1 VLGTKSPKYLE
12 MAQRHISLSIFPW
25 GSGPTVATLEYIVFL
40 GHVVALEPSTWW
52 GQVLFATRL
61 RIAAWT
67 VHLHTVVTGTPFPG
81 Y

>member
-1 VLGTKSPKYLE
+1 VEVLNLARRSGLCIQGFDT
-12 MAQRHISLSIFPW
+12 FPW

-40 GHVVALEPSTWW
+40 GHVAALEPSTWW

-67 VHLHTVVTGTPFPG
+67 PHLHTVVTGTPVLG